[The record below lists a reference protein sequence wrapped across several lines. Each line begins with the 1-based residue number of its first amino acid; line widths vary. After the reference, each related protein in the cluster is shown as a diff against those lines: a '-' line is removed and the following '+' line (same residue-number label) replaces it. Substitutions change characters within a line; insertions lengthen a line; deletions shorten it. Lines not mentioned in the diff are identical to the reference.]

1 MSAESKSEKSN
12 DSDEGAA
19 FKLSQFVYRVV
30 HPLLKVNLFGCAPYE
45 NYRRLGVMLHRFDI
59 RIWEQRM
66 TSASLQHICAAR
78 EVCRR

>member
-1 MSAESKSEKSN
+1 MSAESKSEKN
-12 DSDEGAA
+12 DNSDEGAA
-19 FKLSQFVYRVV
+19 LKMSQFVYKVV
-30 HPLLKVNLFGCAPYE
+30 HLLLNLFGCAPFE

-59 RIWEQRM
+59 RIWKQRM